1 MKETAKSILTRP
13 EELFSSM
20 ALVMMTAIT
29 VVQVFNRYVLQ
40 NSLDWSEEIAR
51 YLFIWAVYVGCSY
64 ATQMNRHL
72 EVTVIRN
79 MFGGKI
85 AKPVTIAAYLCTM
98 VFCVC
103 ASFWGVKFIMFL
115 SSTGQKTP
123 ALEIQMYWVFLSVPV
138 GLGLM
143 AYRTLERIRAI
154 ISGEF
159 DPSAIV
165 IN

>member
-1 MKETAKSILTRP
+1 MTKSPKSIINRS
-13 EELFSSM
+13 EEIFSSM
-20 ALVMMTAIT
+20 ALVMMTGIT

-72 EVTVIRN
+72 EVTVVRN

-85 AKPVTIAAYLCTM
+85 AKPVTIAAYLCTL

-103 ASFWGVKFIMFL
+103 ATVWGIKFILFL

-138 GLGLM
+138 GMGLM
-143 AYRTLERIRAI
+143 ALRTLERTWGVITGKYDPAI
-154 ISGEF
+154 ME
-159 DPSAIV
+159 

>member
-103 ASFWGVKFIMFL
+103 A
-115 SSTGQKTP
+115 
-123 ALEIQMYWVFLSVPV
+123 
-138 GLGLM
+138 
-143 AYRTLERIRAI
+143 
-154 ISGEF
+154 
-159 DPSAIV
+159 
-165 IN
+165 